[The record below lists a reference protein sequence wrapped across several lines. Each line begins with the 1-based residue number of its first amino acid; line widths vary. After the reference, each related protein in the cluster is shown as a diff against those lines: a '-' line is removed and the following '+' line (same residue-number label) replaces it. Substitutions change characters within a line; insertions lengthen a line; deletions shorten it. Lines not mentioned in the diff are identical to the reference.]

1 MRHHGEEH
9 MAATVQSK
17 SGEIVA
23 DMNTT
28 PLIDVMLVL
37 QTLLIITLPMQTHA
51 IKIAMPEGLPAG
63 PPPPVVT
70 LGIDFDGSTS
80 WNGTVVDRATLESY
94 LADAARKNPQ
104 PDIIIRADRLT
115 KYDRVATVLSE
126 AARAG
131 EMRIGFA
138 QEQ

>member
-1 MRHHGEEH
+1 
-9 MAATVQSK
+9 MAASVQSK
-17 SGEIVA
+17 AGEVVA

-37 QTLLIITLPMQTHA
+37 LTLLIITLPMQTHA
-51 IKIAMPEGLPAG
+51 IKIDTGHSTPPI
-63 PPPPVVT
+63 PPPQTVN
-70 LGIDFDGSTS
+70 LSIDFDGTTS
-80 WNGTVVDRATLESY
+80 WNGAVIGRATLDAY
-94 LADAARKNPQ
+94 LADAARKSPQ

-115 KYDRVATVLSE
+115 KYDRVAAVLSE

-131 EMRIGFA
+131 ETHIGFA

>member
-1 MRHHGEEH
+1 

-17 SGEIVA
+17 AGEIVA

-37 QTLLIITLPMQTHA
+37 LTLLIITLPMQTNA
-51 IKIAMPEGLPAG
+51 IKIDTGHGA
-63 PPPPVVT
+63 PPPIQPQTVN
-70 LGIDFDGSTS
+70 LSIDFDGTTS
-80 WNGTVVDRATLESY
+80 WNGAVIGHSTLDAY
-94 LADAARKNPQ
+94 LADAARKSPQ

-115 KYDRVATVLSE
+115 KYDRVAAVLSE

-131 EMRIGFA
+131 ETHIGFA

>member
-1 MRHHGEEH
+1 
-9 MAATVQSK
+9 MAATVQTK
-17 SGEIVA
+17 AGDIVA

-37 QTLLIITLPMQTHA
+37 LTLLIITLPMQTHA
-51 IKIAMPEGLPAG
+51 IKIDTGHG
-63 PPPPVVT
+63 SQPPIPPQIVN
-70 LGIDFDGSTS
+70 LSIDFDGTTS
-80 WNGTVVDRATLESY
+80 WNGTVVGHATLDAY
-94 LADAARKNPQ
+94 LADAARKSPQ

-115 KYDRVATVLSE
+115 TYDRVAAVLSE

-131 EMRIGFA
+131 ETHIGFA

>member
-1 MRHHGEEH
+1 

-17 SGEIVA
+17 AGDVVA

-37 QTLLIITLPMQTHA
+37 LTLLIITLPMQTHA
-51 IKIAMPEGLPAG
+51 IKIDTGHSEPVS
-63 PPPPVVT
+63 PPPIVNLAV
-70 LGIDFDGSTS
+70 DWDGTTS
-80 WNGTVVDRATLESY
+80 WNGTPVTRATLDSY

-104 PDIIIRADRLT
+104 PNIIIQADRLT
-115 KYDRVATVLSE
+115 KYDRVAAVLSE
-126 AARAG
+126 AAHAG
-131 EMRIGFA
+131 ETHIGFA